1 MTLYTAAFSN
11 GFKSRSSRKIAA
23 THGWHASGKLR
34 SGKPWSLSGFS
45 TNGALGARMGMESAL
60 KTTVP
65 KGSKTNF
72 SEVVAVQFVGETV
85 PA

>member
-1 MTLYTAAFSN
+1 MRYTANFSN
-11 GFKSRSSRKIAA
+11 GFTTGSNRKIPA
-23 THGWHASGKLR
+23 THGWHAEGTLR

-60 KTTVP
+60 KTTLP
-65 KGSKTNF
+65 PGAITEF
-72 SEVVAVQFVGETV
+72 SEVVAVKHAEEPV